1 MAGRIL
7 GMIATLRRAVE
18 NDPTSMNISTDKE
31 FAYNKGLIL
40 FILLGLTA
48 FYILYNLYSRI
59 CRLNGRGAFIS
70 GKKLLS

>member
-31 FAYNKGLIL
+31 FAYNEGQIL
-40 FILLGLTA
+40 FILLWLTA

-59 CRLNGRGAFIS
+59 YRLNGRGAFIS